1 MFIGS
6 CLTDEPYIMLLIL
19 YELFSSTTQCCCAG
33 SQPCAILSECS
44 ADFHSKA
51 LKQHISLMTSP
62 SLAEALLTI
71 HISCCRIWLE
81 HKYAD
86 WQPNAT
92 HDCPALVLVSSQHS
106 TSSLVLQV
114 QEAKMPFRETLDGST
129 SLLAHFSPHPER
141 LQSPSQPKTVR

>member
-1 MFIGS
+1 MFIGI
-6 CLTDEPYIMLLIL
+6 CLTDEPHVMLLIL
-19 YELFSSTTQCCCAG
+19 NELFSSITSCCVG
-33 SQPCAILSECS
+33 SQPCAMLSECS

-62 SLAEALLTI
+62 SLAEALLTS

-92 HDCPALVLVSSQHS
+92 HDCPALVLVF
-106 TSSLVLQV
+106 L
-114 QEAKMPFRETLDGST
+114 PTLNILPCFVGPRSED
-129 SLLAHFSPHPER
+129 AI
-141 LQSPSQPKTVR
+141 